1 MTDERIPTVM
11 TPLQP
16 GERIEVMDVL
26 RGFALLGILLMNIEG
41 FVGPLMLSVTGLN
54 PELTGANR
62 VVDWLIYV
70 LVQGKFMTLFSLL
83 FGMGFAVM
91 LERAR
96 ARGDGGNGL
105 YARRLLALLGFGIA
119 HALLLWAG
127 DVLIAYSLVGFAL
140 LLLFSNTKA
149 SHLPIWAMSFAIVLV
164 GLLLVLGLMMQFFAL
179 TPEGKAMLAKQATD
193 AIAVVD
199 AERQAYGSGTYLQ
212 ATGQRAKDTMFMLSA
227 LPIFGALILVMFLL
241 GAWLVRAGIMRDTAA
256 HAGLFRKLLLV
267 GALAGLPLMLL
278 SAIAMPTSEMHEM
291 SLRSMGWQSMALV
304 AGILMSLGYAAAIVL
319 GMHRPAWRRRLSWLA
334 PAGRM
339 ALTNYLMQSLVCT
352 TIFYGYGLGYFE
364 QLPRAWQPLFVIVLF
379 ALQVVFSRWW
389 LSHYRYGPMEW
400 LWRWMTY
407 GVRQPMRATVR
418 ATA

>member
-1 MTDERIPTVM
+1 MVDERIPTVL
-11 TPLQP
+11 TPLEP

-26 RGFALLGILLMNIEG
+26 RGFALLGILMMNIEG
-41 FVGPLMLSVTGLN
+41 FVGPLMQSVTGLN

-96 ARGDGGNGL
+96 ARGDAGGRL
-105 YARRLLALLGFGIA
+105 YTRRLLALLGFGIV

-127 DVLIAYSLVGFAL
+127 DVLIAYALVGFV
-140 LLLFSNTKA
+140 LLLFFSNTQA
-149 SHLPIWAMSFAIVLV
+149 SRLPIWAISLAVVLV
-164 GLLLVLGLMMQFFAL
+164 GMLLVLGLLIQLAAT
-179 TPEGKAMLAKQATD
+179 TPEGKAMMEAQA
-193 AIAVVD
+193 ANGIATIQ
-199 AERQAYGSGTYLQ
+199 AEQQAYGHGTYLQ
-212 ATGQRAKDTMFMLSA
+212 ATVQRLHDTMGMLSA
-227 LPIFGALILVMFLL
+227 LPVFGLLILVMFLL

-256 HAGLFRKLLLV
+256 HAPLFRKLLLV
-267 GALAGLPLMLL
+267 GMLVGLPLMLL
-278 SAIAMPTSEMHEM
+278 SAIAMPSSQMHEM
-291 SLRSMGWQSMALV
+291 TLRSMSWQSMALI
-304 AGILMSLGYAAAIVL
+304 AGILMSLGYASAIIL
-319 GMHRPAWRRRLSWLA
+319 AMQRPAWHRRLSWLA

-379 ALQVVFSRWW
+379 TLQVMFSRWW
-389 LSHYRYGPMEW
+389 LSRYRYGPMEW

>member
-11 TPLQP
+11 TPLQQ

-70 LVQGKFMTLFSLL
+70 LVQGKFMPLFSLL

-91 LERAR
+91 LERVR
-96 ARGDGGNGL
+96 ARGDGGGKL

-127 DVLIAYSLVGFAL
+127 DVLIAYALVGFV

-149 SHLPIWAMSFAIVLV
+149 SRLPIWAMSFAVVLV
-164 GLLLVLGLMMQFFAL
+164 GILLALGLLMQVFAM
-179 TPEGKAMLAKQATD
+179 TPEGKTMMA
-193 AIAVVD
+193 AIAADSAAVVD

-212 ATGQRAKDTMFMLSA
+212 ATGQRAKDTLSMLSA
-227 LPIFGALILVMFLL
+227 LPVFGLLILVMFLL
-241 GAWLVRAGIMRDTAA
+241 GAWLVRAGIMRDTLANAA
-256 HAGLFRKLLLV
+256 LFRKMLLTGL
-267 GALAGLPLMLL
+267 LIGLPLMLFSAL
-278 SAIAMPTSEMHEM
+278 SMPAVEMSDM
-291 SLRSMGWQSMALV
+291 SLRSMSLESMALM
-304 AGILMSLGYAAAIVL
+304 AGILMSLGYASAIVL
-319 GMHRPAWRRRLSWLA
+319 GMHRPAWRRWLMWLA
-334 PAGRM
+334 PAGRV

-364 QLPRAWQPLFVIVLF
+364 QLPRAWQPLFVVVLF

-389 LSHYRYGPMEW
+389 LSRFRYGPMEW

-407 GVRQPMRATVR
+407 GVRQPMLATVR